1 MKLKRL
7 IIGLIAVIVF
17 YLTTA
22 LIWASIYTVD
32 FVNQFQDIPDIHL
45 TEEQRKILLQIEDP
59 TFDTHIGVDL
69 SDGQGLTT
77 ISSKLITQVFYNG
90 KQLEGIGGVFQSIY
104 KAVFSCCKRVDF
116 GRDLM
121 AVVLNAKTSKA
132 DQLQLYLKTTYMG
145 GYKGVQYTGFNDA
158 SLAYYGIPLEKTSK
172 SQFIGLVAMPLSPN
186 QYHPYKYPAK
196 HQARVIRIEKLL
208 SGACVAN
215 GWLDLEYQ
223 NCGN

>member
-1 MKLKRL
+1 MKIKYWLVRFFVFIIFYL
-7 IIGLIAVIVF
+7 IIAVI
-17 YLTTA
+17 
-22 LIWASIYTVD
+22 WAAIYTDELVD
-32 FVNQFQDIPDIHL
+32 QFNDIPDVHL

-59 TFDTHIGVDL
+59 TFDTHFGLDI
-69 SDGQGLTT
+69 SNGQGLTT
-77 ISSKLITQVFYNG
+77 ISSKLVTQVFYRG
-90 KQLEGIGGVFQSIY
+90 KRLGGLGGMFQSIY
-104 KAVFSCCKRVDF
+104 TSFFDCCKRIDF

-121 AVVLNAKTSKA
+121 AVVLNARMSKA

-208 SGACVAN
+208 SGVCVAN
-215 GWLDLEYQ
+215 GWLDLEYED
-223 NCGN
+223 CGN